1 MKKGNLLGAFV
12 NDPTPPLPP
21 PVAAASQALP
31 PGNAGKVPRRL
42 QSVVPFRLSNDD
54 HRALKR
60 LAAHDETSMQTM
72 LFEAIKEYAARRGV
86 KLQG

>member
-12 NDPTPPLPP
+12 NDSTPPLPP
-21 PVAAASQALP
+21 PVAATLQVLP
-31 PGNAGKVPRRL
+31 SARPGKVPRRL

-54 HRALKR
+54 HRSLKR

-72 LFEAIKEYAARRGV
+72 LFEAIKEYAASRGV
-86 KLQG
+86 KLLG

>member
-12 NDPTPPLPP
+12 NDQTLAMAP
-21 PVAAASQALP
+21 PVAQAP
-31 PGNAGKVPRRL
+31 TVANTEKVPRRL

-72 LFEAIKEYAARRGV
+72 LFDAIKEYAARRGV